1 VRSVTPRYDLDV
13 LATGNEVR
21 LAVAMLGIALAAGC
35 GGSGAAQRPE
45 TRHTDIKI
53 PVALSPLP
61 ATSAPLDRGSV
72 TITIQGS
79 GFGVPQTVNPGE
91 PIELVNK
98 GSATCALRSGSML
111 DVQVAPGGRA
121 SFTAPTEPG
130 SYPLSCG
137 LHPDL
142 RGTLNVRGM

>member
-1 VRSVTPRYDLDV
+1 M
-13 LATGNEVR
+13 R
-21 LAVAMLGIALAAGC
+21 LAVAMLGLTLAAGC
-35 GGSGAAQRPE
+35 GGSGAAHGPE
-45 TRHTDIKI
+45 AGHADVKI
-53 PVALSPLP
+53 PVALSAVP
-61 ATSAPLDRGSV
+61 ATSAPPDRGSV

-79 GFGVPQTVNPGE
+79 GFGAPQTVNPGE

-111 DVQVAPGGRA
+111 DVQVAPGARA